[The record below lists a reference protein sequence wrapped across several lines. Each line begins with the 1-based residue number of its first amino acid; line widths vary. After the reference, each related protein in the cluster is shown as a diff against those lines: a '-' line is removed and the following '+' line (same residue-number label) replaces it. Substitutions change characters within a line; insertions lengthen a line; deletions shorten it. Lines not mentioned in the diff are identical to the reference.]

1 MDHDFAVRLERDL
14 AEEKAAWDDHK
25 KALDTGDI
33 KAGLEAAYR
42 LRRRSDQRPHDAR
55 DRTRSLAPPLYKES
69 SCTRPTQNQRS
80 IG

>member
-42 LRRRSDQRPHDAR
+42 LRRLDAR
-55 DRTRSLAPPLYKES
+55 INGLMMPE
-69 SCTRPTQNQRS
+69 
-80 IG
+80 IGPGR

>member
-33 KAGLEAAYR
+33 KAGLVAAYR
-42 LRRRSDQRPHDAR
+42 LRRLDAR
-55 DRTRSLAPPLYKES
+55 INGLMMPE
-69 SCTRPTQNQRS
+69 
-80 IG
+80 IGPGR